1 MRNFDFTPLYRA
13 TVGFDRLADLMD
25 RTLTAQV
32 VQPGFPP
39 YNIEKKVMMPIVF
52 PSLLQDLRPM
62 I

>member
-39 YNIEKKVMMPIVF
+39 YNIEKKK
-52 PSLLQDLRPM
+52 
-62 I
+62 